1 MPVLTPYYA
10 VGVEL
15 ESLLCQ
21 CLLKGQTFY
30 RAGVIAPAP
39 PLLQSTVLILSPE
52 IDGEAV

>member
-39 PLLQSTVLILSPE
+39 LLQSTVLILSPE